1 MHGSDSIIG
10 SMCCWKCGTRLEH
23 APHSKLSR
31 KDTCHHCHIDLR
43 VCKNCKFHDPKA
55 HNQCQETQAEW
66 VSKKERANFCDYF
79 VPSELTVNKP
89 TETDA
94 RSSRSAFDSLFK
106 D

>member
-43 VCKNCKFHDPKA
+43 VCKNCKFHDPSV
-55 HNQCQETQAEW
+55 HNECLEVGTEM
-66 VSKKERANFCDYF
+66 VRDREGPNFCDYF
-79 VPSELTVNKP
+79 VYAEGQRGAESSEL
-89 TETDA
+89 D
-94 RSSRSAFDSLFK
+94 SAKDKLAGLFK
-106 D
+106 L